1 MYIRYNVNDTRT
13 NVIVNN
19 NNIIYNNDKN
29 TFETTRES
37 VHLVRF
43 VRP

>member
-19 NNIIYNNDKN
+19 NNNNYMYNNNKN
-29 TFETTRES
+29 AFQTTRQQAS
-37 VHLVRF
+37 NQLG
-43 VRP
+43 